1 MPRAL
6 NKLTATS
13 LKGLPAGRHSDGG
26 GLYLTVAKG
35 GTRSWVFMW
44 KPPGAEWNKEMGL
57 GPYPAI
63 TLAKARAMAAEART
77 AVAEGRDPLAEKRRE
92 AEPTFADAADQF
104 LESMAGQWRNAKH
117 RAQWSMTLGDA
128 YCAAIRRKR
137 VSTIETG
144 DVLRVLKPIW
154 KAKPETASRLRG
166 RIERVLDFATVRG
179 WREGD
184 NPARWRGHLKSILP
198 ERPKLTRGHMAA
210 MPYDEVPAFFRNLR
224 AREAM
229 AARALEFLILTAAR
243 SGEAL
248 GARWDEIDFE
258 AKVWTVPAERMKAG
272 RPHRVPLSDEALAI
286 LTPLH
291 EARVSAFLFPGQ
303 RRGNPLSSAALA
315 NLMRRLGADAYT
327 VHGFRS
333 AFRDWAGDETSFP
346 RDVAEA
352 ALAHVLAD
360 KTEAAY
366 RRADALE
373 KRRRLME
380 AWAAYCRGKTVGKVV
395 ALNA

>member
-1 MPRAL
+1 MARAL
-6 NKLTATS
+6 NRLSAS
-13 LKGLPAGRHSDGG
+13 QLRALGSGRHADGG
-26 GLYLTVAKG
+26 GLYLNVTPQ
-35 GTRSWVFMW
+35 GTRSWVFMFTRER
-44 KPPGAEWNKEMGL
+44 KRREMGL

-63 TLAKARAMAAEART
+63 TLAKARALAGEART

-92 AEPTFADAADQF
+92 AEPTFAETADQF
-104 LESMAGQWRNAKH
+104 LESMRGQWRNAKH
-117 RAQWSMTLGDA
+117 RAQWEMTLGDR
-128 YCAAIRRKR
+128 YCAAIRHKR
-137 VSTIETG
+137 VSVVETD

-154 KAKPETASRLRG
+154 QAKPETASRLRG

-184 NPARWRGHLKSILP
+184 NPARWRGHLKAILP
-198 ERPKLTRGHMAA
+198 ERPKLTHGHMAA
-210 MPYDEVPAFFRNLR
+210 MPYDKVPTFLRQVR

-243 SGEAL
+243 SGEVL
-248 GARWDEIDFE
+248 GARWDEMDME

-272 RPHRVPLSDEALAI
+272 RPHRVPLSDDALAI

-291 EARVSAFLFPGQ
+291 DARLNEFVFPGQ
-303 RRGNPLSSAALA
+303 RQRQPLSSAALA
-315 NLMRRLGADAYT
+315 NLMRRLDADAYT

-380 AWAAYCRGKTVGKVV
+380 AWSGHCLGEADGKVV
-395 ALNA
+395 ALNAF